1 MTAVRGTTVDIAT
14 QDGTADAYLVHPD
27 DDAAHPA
34 VLFYMDAFGLR
45 PHLRA
50 MADRLAGTGY
60 TVLVPNVFHRSGRTP
75 VFDLPE
81 FIDPAARPEIWDQI
95 LPVMLTLTPELALRD
110 AAAYLDWLADS
121 PRAAAGPVGITG
133 YCMGARLALHTA
145 GAFPE
150 RVAAVAAFTAGA
162 WRPTPRTART
172 WRWPGSPARCTSATP
187 TRTRP
192 CRRSRSTCS
201 TRHSPRRAYATAP
214 RSTRAPRTAT
224 PRPTPPRMTPGRRHA
239 TGPRCWTCWTATC
252 PGPGRDGGAFLDGI
266 AVRPDAHGR
275 GVGRRLPECVDTCA
289 RALGLSGVRLCTNA
303 SMRENQEIHPTFGYG
318 VVQRRVDGPCDR
330 IHYRRRLA

>member
-50 MADRLAGTGY
+50 MADRLAGAGY

-110 AAAYLDWLADS
+110 AAAYLEWLADS

-150 RVAAVAAFTAGA
+150 RVAAAAGFHGGRLATDAPDSPHLAVARITGEVYFGHADEDPSLPAEQIDLLDKTLTEAGVRHRTEVYAGA
-162 WRPTPRTART
+162 SHGYTQADTAAYDAGATARHWT
-172 WRWPGSPARCTSATP
+172 ALLDLLDRNL
-187 TRTRP
+187 
-192 CRRSRSTCS
+192 SR
-201 TRHSPRRAYATAP
+201 P
-214 RSTRAPRTAT
+214 RS
-224 PRPTPPRMTPGRRHA
+224 
-239 TGPRCWTCWTATC
+239 
-252 PGPGRDGGAFLDGI
+252 
-266 AVRPDAHGR
+266 
-275 GVGRRLPECVDTCA
+275 
-289 RALGLSGVRLCTNA
+289 
-303 SMRENQEIHPTFGYG
+303 
-318 VVQRRVDGPCDR
+318 
-330 IHYRRRLA
+330 